1 MVQDSRDTEVLRR
14 PDALLCEVRRYCE
27 ARECRIESIHEAGVD
42 REGDAILDE
51 HPESERLHDELI
63 PE

>member
-1 MVQDSRDTEVLRR
+1 MLRR